1 MINQSVY
8 TVMETKDDI
17 HAASGDFFFR
27 EESDNQVV
35 WRLARFSYETDE
47 QAVKK
52 IWEDGYYRLL
62 AHGGNEYHRVKF
74 FTFGSV
80 IRKLIARHMGIPVEK
95 VKEILSQ

>member
-8 TVMETKDDI
+8 TAIETKDDV

-35 WRLARFSYETDE
+35 WRLARFGSETDE

-52 IWEDGYYRLL
+52 IWNDGYYRLL
-62 AHGGNEYHRVKF
+62 VHGGNEYHRVKF
-74 FTFGSV
+74 FTFSSV
-80 IRKLIARHMGIPVEK
+80 IRKLIARHMGISVEK